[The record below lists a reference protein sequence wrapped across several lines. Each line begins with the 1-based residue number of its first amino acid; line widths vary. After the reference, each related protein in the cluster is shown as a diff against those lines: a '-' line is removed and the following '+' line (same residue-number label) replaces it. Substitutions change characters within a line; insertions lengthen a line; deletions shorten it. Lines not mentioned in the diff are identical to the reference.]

1 MTVPS
6 LQDMLDNV
14 EIAIN
19 NILAG
24 GAVQS
29 YSVNGRNLQRCSL
42 NELRDLRKQLKA
54 EIAAGQTTPTRS
66 YASFSRPS

>member
-1 MTVPS
+1 MTAPAK
-6 LQDMLDNV
+6 QDMLDNV

-29 YSVNGRNLQRCSL
+29 YSINGRNLQRYSL
-42 NELRDLRKQLKA
+42 KELQDLRKQLKA
-54 EIAAGQTTPTRS
+54 EIADYSTDRTTS
-66 YASFSRPS
+66 YVTFERP